1 MIRKEIGAQLMYISR
16 ISTKQLQLAGV
27 GIIRSDLIKKTLRGK
42 IYEATLY
49 YNDIT
54 VDVRILYKRNGK
66 GTLLGVVSED
76 GRDAFREIMKGVLPI
91 LPTPDI
97 KNLMA
102 IRLGTIIA
110 LIITYLNLRTPTTT
124 IFGMAMNTLDIA
136 GIIVLIIL
144 HRIERDR
151 YVKRDRK

>member
-1 MIRKEIGAQLMYISR
+1 MYISR

-49 YNDIT
+49 YHDIT

-76 GRDAFREIMKGVLPI
+76 GKDAFREIMKDVLPI

-136 GIIVLIIL
+136 GIIVLVIL